1 MAKMAR
7 ALALCLLLLLCR
19 AEAFLP
25 GSRAPTLARNTA
37 RMGMGREMD
46 PGRAKFNEIKRK
58 KNERYKASQEAKA
71 KAKAERYAE
80 AAAKAKTERARPS
93 TQRAT
98 QEPEQPKGFWPW
110 K

>member
-1 MAKMAR
+1 MAR
-7 ALALCLLLLLCR
+7 ASALCVLLILCS
-19 AEAFLP
+19 AEAFLAV
-25 GSRAPTLARNTA
+25 RAPSLARDTA
-37 RMGMGREMD
+37 LMGMRDMD

-80 AAAKAKTERARPS
+80 AAAKAKAERARPS

-98 QEPEQPKGFWPW
+98 QEPEQPKGFWPFR